1 MTGQL
6 GHAWSAPVTFDVI
19 RWIVRAGSMTVAIGA
34 IVTFVHAGRR
44 TARRIVEIATDRDE
58 IAEIAEID
66 ESGELGERRQAPVDG
81 RQPRSDEGGI
91 GTRERLGAEEP
102 VVRRQR

>member
-6 GHAWSAPVTFDVI
+6 GHAWSAPVSFDVI

-34 IVTFVHAGRR
+34 IVSFVHAGRR

-58 IAEIAEID
+58 IAEIDEID